1 MFDVRRQLPYDH
13 PMNPASGPPKNIVL
27 IGFMGCG
34 KTTIGRILARMLGC
48 EFVDLDQRIERK
60 AGMPISRIF
69 AERGESYFRL
79 VEAAV
84 LHELAAPGP
93 QRIISTGGG
102 IVTRRRSRTLLKQLG
117 YVVWLQAPVEVI
129 LERTSRNRDRPL
141 LETDD
146 PQARI
151 QALLDQRLPLYH
163 AAADLE
169 VETAG
174 LDPEETACG
183 ILESARYHFAH

>member
-1 MFDVRRQLPYDH
+1 
-13 PMNPASGPPKNIVL
+13 MNPASGLPRNIVL

-48 EFVDLDQRIERK
+48 PFVDLDLLIEQK

-69 AERGESYFRL
+69 SERGEAYFRL

-93 QRIISTGGG
+93 PRIISTGGG
-102 IVTRRRSRTLLKQLG
+102 IITRRRSRTLLKQLG
-117 YVVWLQAPVEVI
+117 YVVWLQAPVDTI
-129 LERTSRNRDRPL
+129 LERTGRNRDRPL

-146 PQARI
+146 PAARI
-151 QALLDQRLPLYH
+151 QALLDQRMPLYR
-163 AAADLE
+163 ASADLE
-169 VETAG
+169 IDTAG